1 MNALDKQI
9 YDANEVAA
17 ILRISYRTLLRII
30 KRGDIKVSR
39 IGNQYRITKEELERV
54 LKTTN

>member
-1 MNALDKQI
+1 MNTLDKQI